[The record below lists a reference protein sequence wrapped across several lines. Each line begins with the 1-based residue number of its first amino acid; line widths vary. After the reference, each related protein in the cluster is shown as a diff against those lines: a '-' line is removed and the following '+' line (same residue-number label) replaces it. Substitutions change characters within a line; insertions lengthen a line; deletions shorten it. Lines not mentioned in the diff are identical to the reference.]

1 MGRTGKKDSAKG
13 LGNMAA
19 SGSIPC
25 TPVEKMRTADRPS
38 YATPSNY
45 ATPNSRSTDSPYLRA
60 KHAQM
65 LDKDLQKAVPLFWAA
80 INSGDR
86 VDSALKDMAQAMK
99 QINRAEEAIEAI
111 KSFRHLCSPKT
122 QESID
127 NVLLELYKKCGRIDD
142 QIELLNFKLKM
153 IDEGLAFGG
162 RRTKLTRSKGKK
174 FHVSLDHE
182 KSRLLGNLAWAYMQS
197 ENYETAETLYWK
209 ALAIEQDYNK
219 QCNLAICLMK
229 TRRLEEARSILQVV
243 KRASSNICDQ
253 FFIKS
258 FKQASQMLKE
268 IEPQESLNKKAYELQ
283 QSTAFTSGDNKLSQN
298 SHIADATYSHIKR
311 EERIIGADHAL
322 EKAAT
327 TNDCQVLNS
336 NTIHDNSVLNEL
348 NGKNSSSSGFLINKN
363 TSQRSMGL
371 CEGSQKFIDCGKEEY
386 EMWSMRCHEYLD
398 SDYNSILLSGNTGQA
413 PDSSIVTSDRTP
425 KPDHVATNH
434 RFEDC
439 ILKPRSLNDIWATES
454 VKTPKEKSNGNLSSN
469 IDVNWNQGSDAL
481 TNNGRQIDN
490 LVDKTCTGSSNNYPC
505 QISGSNLAS
514 SAVDAKTDKFTSFL
528 AGVRGTW
535 ADLIE
540 EQQATQDFRVDVT
553 ATDTTVVASENYPR
567 TQLVKKSERKSW
579 EEMVDT
585 TVVAS
590 ENYPRTQLVKK
601 SERKSWEEMVE
612 VEQFATQNSSIDIVA
627 NDKILV
633 FSENY
638 LQTQLIKKSERRT
651 WADIVE
657 EEELSENAIHSSCKA
672 IICTTESG
680 RESSEKY
687 LRTPFPFHSG
697 RSTST
702 SVLRED
708 GPLLDENPRNNS
720 AADPSRKQKDLR
732 SPTCSKSINDAVF
745 QDENTDLNIVTCVP
759 RQGHHISQN
768 CKEMCRKLS
777 MVDLR
782 SENSRRTA
790 KGNSSVRRTLSFD
803 AEPTSDPSEDC
814 VEQFVEIV
822 RLWDSGC
829 MTAKRGLL

>member
-1 MGRTGKKDSAKG
+1 ME
-13 LGNMAA
+13 
-19 SGSIPC
+19 P
-25 TPVEKMRTADRPS
+25 ADYNFS
-38 YATPSNY
+38 LVFNY
-45 ATPNSRSTDSPYLRA
+45 R
-60 KHAQM
+60 
-65 LDKDLQKAVPLFWAA
+65 
-80 INSGDR
+80 
-86 VDSALKDMAQAMK
+86 
-99 QINRAEEAIEAI
+99 
-111 KSFRHLCSPKT
+111 
-122 QESID
+122 
-127 NVLLELYKKCGRIDD
+127 
-142 QIELLNFKLKM
+142 
-153 IDEGLAFGG
+153 
-162 RRTKLTRSKGKK
+162 
-174 FHVSLDHE
+174 
-182 KSRLLGNLAWAYMQS
+182 
-197 ENYETAETLYWK
+197 K

-243 KRASSNICDQ
+243 KRASSNICDR

-258 FKQASQMLKE
+258 FKQASQMLTE
-268 IEPQESLNKKAYELQ
+268 IEPQENLNKKAYELQ
-283 QSTAFTSGDNKLSQN
+283 QGTTFRSGDNKLSQN
-298 SHIADATYSHIKR
+298 SHIADTTYSHIKR
-311 EERIIGADHAL
+311 EERIISADHAL
-322 EKAAT
+322 KKAAT
-327 TNDCQVLNS
+327 TNDCRVLNS

-348 NGKNSSSSGFLINKN
+348 NGENSSSSGFLINKN
-363 TSQRSMGL
+363 TGQRSMGL
-371 CEGSQKFIDCGKEEY
+371 CKGSQKFNDCGKEEY

-413 PDSSIVTSDRTP
+413 PDSSIVTSDRTG

-454 VKTPKEKSNGNLSSN
+454 VKTPKEKSNGNLSSD

-490 LVDKTCTGSSNNYPC
+490 LVDKTSTGSSNNHQC
-505 QISGSNLAS
+505 QISGSNLAF
-514 SAVDAKTDKFTSFL
+514 SAVDAKTDKITSFL
-528 AGVRGTW
+528 TGVGGIW

-553 ATDTTVVASENYPR
+553 ATDTTI
-567 TQLVKKSERKSW
+567 
-579 EEMVDT
+579 
-585 TVVAS
+585 VAS

-672 IICTTESG
+672 IICTTESSS
-680 RESSEKY
+680 ESSEEY

-720 AADPSRKQKDLR
+720 AADPSRKHKDLR
-732 SPTCSKSINDAVF
+732 SATCSKSIKDAVF
-745 QDENTDLNIVTCVP
+745 QDENTDLNIVTYVP

-777 MVDLR
+777 TVDLR
-782 SENSRRTA
+782 SENSSRTA

>member
-1 MGRTGKKDSAKG
+1 MGRMGKKDSAKG

-38 YATPSNY
+38 YGTPSNC

-65 LDKDLQKAVPLFWAA
+65 VDKDLQKAVPLFWAA

-209 ALAIEQDYNK
+209 ALAIERDYNK

-268 IEPQESLNKKAYELQ
+268 IEPQENLNNKAYERQ
-283 QSTAFTSGDNKLSQN
+283 QSTAFISGDNKQSQN
-298 SHIADATYSHIKR
+298 SRIADTTYSHIKR

-322 EKAAT
+322 KKAAT
-327 TNDCQVLNS
+327 TNDCRVLNS
-336 NTIHDNSVLNEL
+336 NTIHDNSVLNES

-363 TSQRSMGL
+363 TGQRSMGL
-371 CEGSQKFIDCGKEEY
+371 CEGSQKFNDCGKEEY

-398 SDYNSILLSGNTGQA
+398 SDYNSILSSGNTGQA
-413 PDSSIVTSDRTP
+413 PDSSIVTSDRIP

-514 SAVDAKTDKFTSFL
+514 SAVDAKTDKITSFL

-567 TQLVKKSERKSW
+567 TQLVI
-579 EEMVDT
+579 
-585 TVVAS
+585 
-590 ENYPRTQLVKK
+590 KK

-638 LQTQLIKKSERRT
+638 LQTQLIKKSERRRT
-651 WADIVE
+651 WADIVEE
-657 EEELSENAIHSSCKA
+657 EEELSENAIHSSCKT
-672 IICTTESG
+672 IICTTESS
-680 RESSEKY
+680 RESSEEY

-702 SVLRED
+702 SVPRED

-732 SPTCSKSINDAVF
+732 SPTCSKSITDAVF

-768 CKEMCRKLS
+768 CKE

>member
-1 MGRTGKKDSAKG
+1 MGRRGKKDSAKG

-60 KHAQM
+60 KHAQQM
-65 LDKDLQKAVPLFWAA
+65 VDKDLQKAVPLFWAA

-86 VDSALKDMAQAMK
+86 VDSALKDMALAMK
-99 QINRAEEAIEAI
+99 QVNRAEEAIEAI

-209 ALAIEQDYNK
+209 ALAIERDYNK

-268 IEPQESLNKKAYELQ
+268 IEPQENLNNKAYERQ
-283 QSTAFTSGDNKLSQN
+283 QSTAFTSGDNKQSQN
-298 SHIADATYSHIKR
+298 SRIADTTYSHIKR

-322 EKAAT
+322 KKAAT
-327 TNDCQVLNS
+327 TNDCRVLNS
-336 NTIHDNSVLNEL
+336 NTIHDNSVLNES

-363 TSQRSMGL
+363 TGQRSMGL
-371 CEGSQKFIDCGKEEY
+371 CEGSQKFNDCGKEEY

-398 SDYNSILLSGNTGQA
+398 SDYSSILSSGNTGQA
-413 PDSSIVTSDRTP
+413 PDSSIVTSDRIP

-514 SAVDAKTDKFTSFL
+514 SAVDAKTDKITSFL

-553 ATDTTVVASENYPR
+553 AT
-567 TQLVKKSERKSW
+567 
-579 EEMVDT
+579 DT

-638 LQTQLIKKSERRT
+638 LQTQLIKKSERRRT

-672 IICTTESG
+672 IICTTESS
-680 RESSEKY
+680 RESSEEY

-702 SVLRED
+702 SVPRED

-732 SPTCSKSINDAVF
+732 SPTCSKSITDAVF

-768 CKEMCRKLS
+768 CKE

>member
-60 KHAQM
+60 KHAQQM
-65 LDKDLQKAVPLFWAA
+65 VDKDLQKAVPLFWAA

-86 VDSALKDMAQAMK
+86 VDSALKDMALAMK
-99 QINRAEEAIEAI
+99 QVNRAEEAIEAI

-209 ALAIEQDYNK
+209 ALTIEQDYNK

-268 IEPQESLNKKAYELQ
+268 IEPQENLNNKAYELQ
-283 QSTAFTSGDNKLSQN
+283 QRTAFTSGDNKLSQN
-298 SHIADATYSHIKR
+298 SHIADTTYSHIKR

-322 EKAAT
+322 KKAAT

-336 NTIHDNSVLNEL
+336 NSIHDNSVLNEL

-363 TSQRSMGL
+363 TGQRSMGL
-371 CEGSQKFIDCGKEEY
+371 CEGSQKFNDCGKEEY

-413 PDSSIVTSDRTP
+413 PDSSVVTSDRTP

-454 VKTPKEKSNGNLSSN
+454 VKTPKEKRNGNLSSN

-579 EEMVDT
+579 EEMV
-585 TVVAS
+585 
-590 ENYPRTQLVKK
+590 
-601 SERKSWEEMVE
+601 E

-657 EEELSENAIHSSCKA
+657 EEEELSENAIHSSCKA
-672 IICTTESG
+672 IICTTESS
-680 RESSEKY
+680 RESSEEY

-732 SPTCSKSINDAVF
+732 SPTCSKSIKDAVF
-745 QDENTDLNIVTCVP
+745 QDENTDLNIVTYVP

-768 CKEMCRKLS
+768 CKE

-822 RLWDSGC
+822 RLWDSGYRERTDC
-829 MTAKRGLL
+829 WSVTCRTKQRNRD